1 MKIQNSTSGKAV
13 GAVVLMTALLGW
25 GGRDNRPRH
34 AMAGGPLSAGI
45 SIEMVRIPG
54 GTFLMGSNFGGS
66 EEKPAHQVTVNGF
79 YLGKYEVTQS
89 EWESVMGANPSRSI
103 GSRQPVEMVSWN
115 DIQSYIQKL
124 NAATGQRYRLPT
136 EAEWEYAC
144 RAGTTGDRYGE
155 LKSIAWADRPLGPGT
170 YPVGGKEP
178 NEFGLYDM
186 LGNVSE
192 WCQDW
197 YGAYSAGAQNNPP
210 GAASGSR
217 RVNRGGSWLGD
228 AGNARASFRSNSGPS
243 DRYNELGFRLARD

>member
-1 MKIQNSTSGKAV
+1 MISAS
-13 GAVVLMTALLGW
+13 LCW
-25 GGRDNRPRH
+25 GGRDNRPLH
-34 AMAGGPLSAGI
+34 EVAVGQSSAGI

-54 GTFLMGSNFGGS
+54 GTFMMGSEFGES

-79 YLGKYEVTQS
+79 YLGKYEVTQA
-89 EWESVMGANPSRSI
+89 EWESVMGSNPSSKM
-103 GSRQPVEMVSWN
+103 GSRRPVEMVSWN

-144 RAGTTGDRYGE
+144 RAGTTGDHYGE
-155 LKSIAWADRPLGPGT
+155 LKSIAWADRPLGGGT

-178 NEFGLYDM
+178 NAFGLYDM
-186 LGNVSE
+186 LGNVEE

-197 YGAYSAGAQNNPP
+197 YGAYSAGAQNNPT

-217 RVNRGGSWLGD
+217 RVDRGGSWIDD
-228 AGNARASFRSNSGPS
+228 AGRARASSRGHGGPS
-243 DRYNELGFRLARD
+243 DKYNSLGFRLARD